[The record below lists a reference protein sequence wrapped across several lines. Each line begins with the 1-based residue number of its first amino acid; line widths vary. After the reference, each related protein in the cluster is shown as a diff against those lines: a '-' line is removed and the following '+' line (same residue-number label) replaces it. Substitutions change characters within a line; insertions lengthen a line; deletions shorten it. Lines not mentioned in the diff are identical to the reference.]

1 MYAKGGYTVIGCRS
15 SVFGCADTG
24 HIAGPATD
32 NRRPTTVNPPSLENQ
47 PVWDT
52 HDWRTLP
59 ALDSDLTAD
68 VCVIGLGG
76 SGLTAVSELLAMGR
90 SVVGIDAADVAAGAA
105 GRNGGFLLGG
115 TADFHH
121 DAVAAIGRRR
131 ALRIHQL
138 TLEEIRRIAEQAPGS
153 VRFPGS
159 LRIAESDEELADCAR
174 QRDAMRTGGIPVEDY
189 AGPFGRG
196 LFFPGDAAF
205 NPLARCRAL
214 ALRNLEGGARLFSRT
229 RAHSFSGREVVTEH
243 GRIRCER
250 VIVAVDGRLE
260 SVVPELAG
268 TVRTARLQMLATE
281 PTREITVPCPVYARY
296 GFDYY
301 QQLPDG
307 RIALGGGRD
316 KAMDEEWTSSAEP
329 SPFIQHYLDGVLR
342 DKLSVTAPVAHR
354 WAANVSYTQGGLPVL
369 AEVRPDVWVIGGYS
383 GTGNAV
389 GALCGRA
396 AARLASGDSTEF
408 ARLLLNPGTAEGD

>member
-1 MYAKGGYTVIGCRS
+1 MTPRS
-15 SVFGCADTG
+15 F
-24 HIAGPATD
+24 
-32 NRRPTTVNPPSLENQ
+32 ENI
-47 PVWDT
+47 PVWD
-52 HDWRTLP
+52 DLKWR
-59 ALDSDLTAD
+59 ALAPQDSELNTD

-76 SGLTAVSELLAMGR
+76 SGLTAISELLDIGR
-90 SVVGIDAADVAAGAA
+90 RVIGIDAADVAAGAA

-121 DAVAAIGRRR
+121 DAGTAIGKAR

-138 TLEEIRRIAEQAPGS
+138 TLEEIGRIAEQAPGT

-159 LRIAESDEELADCAR
+159 LRIAESDDEFADCAR
-174 QRDAMRTGGIPVEDY
+174 QRDAMREDGMAVEDY
-189 AGPFGRG
+189 NGQFGRG
-196 LFFPGDAAF
+196 LFFPGDASF

-214 ALRNLEGGARLFSRT
+214 ALGNIARGAQLFAKT
-229 RAHSFSGREVVTEH
+229 RALSFSANEVVTDR
-243 GRIRCER
+243 GRIRCES

-260 SVVPELAG
+260 SLIPELAG
-268 TVRTARLQMLATE
+268 SVRTARLQMLATA
-281 PTREITVPCPVYARY
+281 PTREIEVPCPVYARY

-307 RIALGGGRD
+307 SIALGGGRD
-316 KAMDEEWTSSAEP
+316 KSIATEWTAENEP
-329 SPFIQHYLDGVLR
+329 SPFIQNYLESVLR
-342 DKLSVTAPVAHR
+342 EKLHVQAPISHR
-354 WAANVSYTQGGLPVL
+354 WAANVSYTFNGLPVL
-369 AEVRPDVWVIGGYS
+369 AEVRPGVWALGGYS

-408 ARLLLNPGTAEGD
+408 ARLLLD

>member
-1 MYAKGGYTVIGCRS
+1 MTVY
-15 SVFGCADTG
+15 
-24 HIAGPATD
+24 PQ
-32 NRRPTTVNPPSLENQ
+32 SLSNI
-47 PVWDT
+47 PVWD
-52 HDWRTLP
+52 DLNWRPLA
-59 ALDSDLTAD
+59 ALSSDLSTD

-76 SGLTAVSELLAMGR
+76 SGLTAVNELLALGR
-90 SVVGIDAADVAAGAA
+90 RVVGIDAADIAAGAA

-121 DAVAAIGRRR
+121 DAVTAIGHAR

-138 TLEEIRRIAEQAPGS
+138 TLEEIRRIAEQAPGT

-159 LRIAESDEELADCAR
+159 LRIAESDEEFADCAR
-174 QRDAMRTGGIPVEDY
+174 QRDAMRADGIPVEDY
-189 AGPFGRG
+189 AGRFGRG

-214 ALRNLEGGARLFSRT
+214 ALKNIADGAQLFAQT
-229 RAHSFSGREVVTEH
+229 RALSFSGNEVVSTH
-243 GRIRCER
+243 GRIRCEQ

-260 SVVPELAG
+260 SLVPELAG
-268 TVRTARLQMLATE
+268 TVRTARLQMLATA
-281 PTREITVPCPVYARY
+281 PTREIEIPCPVYARY

-307 RIALGGGRD
+307 SVALGGGRD
-316 KAMDEEWTSSAEP
+316 KAVEDEWTTENDP
-329 SPFIQHYLDGVLR
+329 SPFIQKYLERVLR
-342 DKLSVTAPVAHR
+342 DKLGVKAPITHH
-354 WAANVSYTQGGLPVL
+354 WAANVSYTFNGLPVL
-369 AEVRPDVWVIGGYS
+369 AEVRPGVWVIGGYS

-396 AARLASGDSTEF
+396 AARLASGDTTEF
-408 ARLLLNPGTAEGD
+408 ARLLVNAGTPETHR

>member
-1 MYAKGGYTVIGCRS
+1 MTA
-15 SVFGCADTG
+15 
-24 HIAGPATD
+24 
-32 NRRPTTVNPPSLENQ
+32 NPQSAPNQ
-47 PVWDT
+47 PVWD
-52 HDWRTLP
+52 DGAWRPLAP
-59 ALDSDLTAD
+59 QHSDLSTD

-76 SGLTAVSELLAMGR
+76 SGLTAISELLDIGR
-90 SVVGIDAADVAAGAA
+90 RVIGVDAADVAAGAA

-121 DAVAAIGRRR
+121 DAGAAIGRAR

-138 TLEEIRRIAEQAPGS
+138 TIEEIGRIAEQAPGT

-159 LRIAESDEELADCAR
+159 LRIAESDEEFADCAL
-174 QRDAMRTGGIPVEDY
+174 QRDAMRADGMPVEDY
-189 AGPFGRG
+189 SGPFGRG

-214 ALRNLEGGARLFSRT
+214 AVGNIARGAQLFAGT
-229 RAHSFSGREVVTEH
+229 RAISFTANEVVTDR
-243 GRIRCER
+243 GRIRCDG

-260 SVVPELAG
+260 SLVPELAG

-281 PTREITVPCPVYARY
+281 PTNEIAIPCPVYARY

-307 RIALGGGRD
+307 SIALGGGRD
-316 KAMDEEWTSSAEP
+316 KSVETEWTADTDP
-329 SPFIQHYLDGVLR
+329 SRFIQDYLESVLR
-342 DKLSVTAPVAHR
+342 EKLHVRAAITHH
-354 WAANVSYTQGGLPVL
+354 WAANVSYTFNGLPVL
-369 AEVRPDVWVIGGYS
+369 AEVRPRVWVLGGYS

-408 ARLLLNPGTAEGD
+408 ARLLLS

>member
-1 MYAKGGYTVIGCRS
+1 VTPRS
-15 SVFGCADTG
+15 F
-24 HIAGPATD
+24 
-32 NRRPTTVNPPSLENQ
+32 ENI
-47 PVWDT
+47 PVWD
-52 HDWRTLP
+52 DLKWR
-59 ALDSDLTAD
+59 ALAPQDSELNTD

-76 SGLTAVSELLAMGR
+76 SGLTAISELLDIGR
-90 SVVGIDAADVAAGAA
+90 RVIGIDAADVAAGAA

-121 DAVAAIGRRR
+121 DAGTAIGKAR

-138 TLEEIRRIAEQAPGS
+138 TLEEIGRIAEQAPGT

-159 LRIAESDEELADCAR
+159 LRIAESDDEFADCAR
-174 QRDAMRTGGIPVEDY
+174 QRDAMREDGMAVEDY
-189 AGPFGRG
+189 NGQFGRG
-196 LFFPGDAAF
+196 LFFPGDASF

-214 ALRNLEGGARLFSRT
+214 ALGNIARGAQLFAKT
-229 RAHSFSGREVVTEH
+229 RALSFSANEVVTDR
-243 GRIRCER
+243 GRIRCES

-260 SVVPELAG
+260 SLIPELAG
-268 TVRTARLQMLATE
+268 SVRTARLQMLATA
-281 PTREITVPCPVYARY
+281 PTREIEVPCPVYARY

-307 RIALGGGRD
+307 SIALGGGRD
-316 KAMDEEWTSSAEP
+316 KSIATEWTAENEP
-329 SPFIQHYLDGVLR
+329 SPFIQNYLESVLR
-342 DKLSVTAPVAHR
+342 EKLHVQAPISHR
-354 WAANVSYTQGGLPVL
+354 WAANVSYTFNGLPVL
-369 AEVRPDVWVIGGYS
+369 AEVRPGVWALGGYS

-408 ARLLLNPGTAEGD
+408 ARLLLD

>member
-1 MYAKGGYTVIGCRS
+1 M
-15 SVFGCADTG
+15 
-24 HIAGPATD
+24 
-32 NRRPTTVNPPSLENQ
+32 TVNQQSRSNT
-47 PVWDT
+47 PVWD
-52 HDWRTLP
+52 DLSWRPLAP
-59 ALDSDLTAD
+59 LDSDLSTD

-76 SGLTAVSELLAMGR
+76 SGLTAVSELLALGR
-90 SVVGIDAADVAAGAA
+90 RVVGVDAADVAAGAA

-121 DAVAAIGRRR
+121 DAVAAIGHRR

-138 TLEEIRRIAEQAPGS
+138 TLEEIRRIAGQAPGT

-159 LRIAESDEELADCAR
+159 LRIAESDEELGDCAR
-174 QRDAMRTGGIPVEDY
+174 QREAMRADGIPVEDY
-189 AGPFGRG
+189 DGRFGRG

-214 ALRNLEGGARLFSRT
+214 ALANIAGGAQLFSQT
-229 RAHSFSGREVVTEH
+229 RALSFGAGEVVTGR

-260 SVVPELAG
+260 SLVPELAG
-268 TVRTARLQMLATE
+268 TVRTARLQMLATA
-281 PTREITVPCPVYARY
+281 PTREIEVPCPVYARY

-307 RIALGGGRD
+307 SVALGGGRD
-316 KAMDEEWTSSAEP
+316 KAVDDEWTMEDEP
-329 SPFIQHYLDGVLR
+329 SPFIQQYLERVLR
-342 DKLSVTAPVAHR
+342 DKLRVRAPVTHH
-354 WAANVSYTQGGLPVL
+354 WAANVSYTFDGLPVL
-369 AEVRPDVWVIGGYS
+369 AEVRPSVWVIGGYS

-396 AARLASGDSTEF
+396 AARLASGGTTEF
-408 ARLLLNPGTAEGD
+408 ARLLLNSDPPETD